1 MRRALAGAYRH
12 RAAIYVVAVAA
23 ILVLVLAG
31 LADLPDPVER
41 VRLVLVLVAL
51 AGMALCG
58 LLALA
63 GSRLL
68 PERSAVRVVSPVSGR
83 WRGMNSPA
91 SKVPS
96 HGVRMYGQAY
106 AIDLVAEPDGALRPA
121 FGGEPFRDPAEYPAF
136 GAPVRAMIDGV
147 VVRVDDRQSDHRA
160 RSNTLGVVVMMA
172 EGLVRELGGVRRV
185 LGNHVTIRGD
195 DGAYALVAHLQRGS
209 ASVAVGDRVRAGQT
223 IGRCGN
229 TGNTSEPHVH
239 AQIMDRENPVAA
251 QGIPM
256 SFADLV
262 LDGDEGR
269 VDGLPRTDQVMV
281 APPAHDG
288 EDRGS

>member
-41 VRLVLVLVAL
+41 VRWVLVLVAL

-106 AIDLVAEPDGALRPA
+106 AIDLVAEPDGPLRPA

-172 EGLVRELGGVRRV
+172 EGLVRELGGVRRI

-195 DGAYALVAHLQRGS
+195 DGAYALVAHLQCGS

-256 SFADLV
+256 SFAGLV
-262 LDGDEGR
+262 LDGDEGP

-288 EDRGS
+288 EDGGS